1 MIIGARGPLIAFNVY
16 LNTSDVEIAQAIAL
30 KIRESNGGL
39 PYLKA
44 LGLLVGGQAQVSL
57 NIVDYRQT
65 SLYAVMD
72 ALRTEADNNDVVI
85 THTELVGLMPQAA
98 LIDYAIESLGLPPQ
112 ARSQTLEQ
120 RLGAATGDYDNDGWE
135 DLYVTC
141 FGANRLYRNNG
152 DGTFTDVAR
161 KAGVDDPRWST
172 GAVFGDYNNDGL
184 LDLFVANYINL
195 KLDALPEFGKGKY
208 CQFQGISAH
217 CGPAPRLARVAA
229 CQERLANDGCC
240 TTWSIG
246 VKATSS
252 LSIPATVS
260 LIIPPMVIVSEITRR
275 CPSTVLSA
283 AVGPLLSRSRTLVAA
298 SSAVRLSTLSAARTS
313 TV

>member
-1 MIIGARGPLIAFNVY
+1 VPNFSEGRRTTIIDAICAAIAAEGVYVLDVSSDPDHNRSVVTFAGEPELVVEAMFRGAQVAVAEIDLEMHQGVHPRMGVVDVVPFVPLRGMTLAQCALLAEQLGQRVGDELGIPVYLYEAAARRPERVNLADVRRGGYEALKTTIETDPSRAPDFGPAHVGRAGAMIIGARGPLIAFNVY

-72 ALRTEADNNDVVI
+72 TLRTEADYNDVVI

-120 RLGAATGDYDNDGWE
+120 RLGAATGDYRE
-135 DLYVTC
+135 
-141 FGANRLYRNNG
+141 
-152 DGTFTDVAR
+152 
-161 KAGVDDPRWST
+161 
-172 GAVFGDYNNDGL
+172 
-184 LDLFVANYINL
+184 
-195 KLDALPEFGKGKY
+195 
-208 CQFQGISAH
+208 
-217 CGPAPRLARVAA
+217 
-229 CQERLANDGCC
+229 
-240 TTWSIG
+240 
-246 VKATSS
+246 
-252 LSIPATVS
+252 IPF
-260 LIIPPMVIVSEITRR
+260 E
-275 CPSTVLSA
+275 
-283 AVGPLLSRSRTLVAA
+283 
-298 SSAVRLSTLSAARTS
+298 
-313 TV
+313 